1 VPRRLFRLALLLFG
15 AVLALWAVCLVAF
28 RWVDPPAT
36 PLMLIRFVVEG
47 RIEHRPVPLGAIAP
61 VLRQAVIASEDNAF
75 CLHAGV
81 DWNAVADVLEEYET
95 RGRLRGASTI
105 TMQTARNL
113 FLWPGGG
120 FFRKAIEVPLAYAM
134 EFVLSK
140 RRIMELYLSV
150 AEWGHGIYG
159 AEAAARAHF
168 GKPAARLSRH
178 EAALLA
184 AVLPNPR
191 RFDAGRPSAYIE
203 RRAAAIV
210 ARMNR
215 LGTLDDCVG
224 R

>member
-1 VPRRLFRLALLLFG
+1 VLRRLLSFALLFLG
-15 AVLALWAVCLVAF
+15 AMIALWALCLVAF
-28 RWVDPPAT
+28 RWLDPPVT

-47 RIEHRPVPLGAIAP
+47 RIDHRPVSLGAVAP

-81 DWNAVADVLEEYET
+81 DWNAVEDVLEEYEK

-134 EFVLSK
+134 ELVLSK

-168 GKPAARLSRH
+168 AKPAARLSRQ

-191 RFDAGRPSAYIE
+191 RFDAGRPSGYIQ
-203 RRAAAIV
+203 RRAAAIL

-224 R
+224 S